1 VRDLKGRSL
10 ACAEATPS
18 HYFALYVLTQGGLT
32 NRDVNW
38 KFTDS
43 AVDAANVFKAG
54 QVDAAVSWSP
64 DVYVAARERS
74 GGHILASTKE
84 ATNLIADIFV
94 ARGDF
99 IERHPEDVRRFV
111 GGWIRGVEM
120 VRKNPERAAVLLQ
133 KSLSGVNTLED
144 AKAMLEDVK
153 LPDYAENRAFF
164 NPQGSLVNYQSIYQ
178 TAQNI
183 WRKIGKISQVVPA
196 YQTVDTRFLESASEY
211 FPQSGTVR
219 PEFEFTAPKPR
230 AEPILT
236 KTVSIY
242 FPTGSSTL
250 DENAKAVLDTQVVDL
265 AATFGGSYMR
275 IAGNTDN
282 VGNPEANQRLS
293 RARAD
298 AVTRYLVSKGF
309 DRNKFEVVGNGA
321 EKPVASNDSDEGR
334 AKNRRTDFEVIPR

>member
-1 VRDLKGRSL
+1 
-10 ACAEATPS
+10 
-18 HYFALYVLTQGGLT
+18 
-32 NRDVNW
+32 
-38 KFTDS
+38 
-43 AVDAANVFKAG
+43 
-54 QVDAAVSWSP
+54 
-64 DVYVAARERS
+64 
-74 GGHILASTKE
+74 
-84 ATNLIADIFV
+84 
-94 ARGDF
+94 
-99 IERHPEDVRRFV
+99 
-111 GGWIRGVEM
+111 M

-153 LPDYAENRAFF
+153 LPDYSENRAFF
-164 NPQGSLVNYQSIYQ
+164 SPQGSLVNYQSIYQ

-183 WRKIGKISQVVPA
+183 WRKIGKISQVYPA
-196 YQTVDTRFLESASEY
+196 YQTVDTRFLEAAAAY
-211 FPQSGTVR
+211 FPEAGAAK

-230 AEPILT
+230 AEAILT

-265 AATFGGSYMR
+265 AATFGGAYMR

-282 VGNPEANQRLS
+282 VGNPASNQRLS

-309 DRNKFEVVGNGA
+309 DRNKFEVVGNGPD
-321 EKPVASNDSDEGR
+321 KPVASNDTDEGR